1 MWVINK
7 YEFVEVIDMKKE
19 LIVVGECILW
29 IIILVI
35 VKIVL
40 ESFFSTLEDN
50 QIINYVRNYSVT
62 SEKRP

>member
-1 MWVINK
+1 
-7 YEFVEVIDMKKE
+7 MKKE

-50 QIINYVRNYSVT
+50 QIIKYVLYLLSGMGFVLIYRLNK
-62 SEKRP
+62 KRIH

>member
-1 MWVINK
+1 
-7 YEFVEVIDMKKE
+7 MKKE

-50 QIINYVRNYSVT
+50 QIINYVLYFLSGMGSVLIYRLN
-62 SEKRP
+62 EKK

>member
-1 MWVINK
+1 
-7 YEFVEVIDMKKE
+7 MKKE